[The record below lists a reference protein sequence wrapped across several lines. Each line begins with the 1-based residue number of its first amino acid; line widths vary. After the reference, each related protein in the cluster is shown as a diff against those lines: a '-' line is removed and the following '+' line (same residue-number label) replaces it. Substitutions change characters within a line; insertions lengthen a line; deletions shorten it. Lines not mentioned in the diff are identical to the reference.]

1 MCYERFPLDGDIY
14 PVILDAA
21 WLGEN
26 KEQLFPTVNEM
37 MNTLMSIYTL
47 HTHATNEQD
56 HFFMQLMLVIDQDD
70 MIEDSL
76 ALTLKVENRTLYFE
90 LRNEK

>member
-1 MCYERFPLDGDIY
+1 MPVAGCKGEGICTVVPRMCYECSPLDGDIY

-37 MNTLMSIYTL
+37 MNTLMSIYAL
-47 HTHATNEQD
+47 HTHATNERD
-56 HFFMQLMLVIDQDD
+56 HV
-70 MIEDSL
+70 SC
-76 ALTLKVENRTLYFE
+76 N
-90 LRNEK
+90 